1 MSAPLVDDADLDA
14 TYYVNLAAAFVRG
27 KIGISPNAA
36 TSPHDLLRQGLSA
49 GLRLHK
55 FKRTMELRRVSQVL
69 GTLRGLAPSELLDIG
84 SGRGTFLWPLV
95 DAFPDLP
102 ITTVDISERRVA
114 DIQAARAGGLGN
126 LAAHAMDAT
135 RLSFADDAFDVVTML
150 EVLEHIPR
158 AQRALDE
165 AVRVAR
171 RFLVLS
177 VPSRPDNNPEHIHLF
192 SGDMLTDMLRLAG
205 ARRIT
210 VDYVLGHIIAV
221 ARVFEP

>member
-1 MSAPLVDDADLDA
+1 MSASLVDDADLDA

-27 KIGISPNAA
+27 KIGIAPNAA
-36 TSPHDLLRQGLSA
+36 TSAHDLLRRGLSA

-69 GTLRGLAPSELLDIG
+69 GTLRGLAPRELLDIG

-102 ITTVDISERRVA
+102 ITAVDISERRVA
-114 DIQAARAGGLGN
+114 DILAARAGGLGN

-135 RLSFADDAFDVVTML
+135 RLGFADDAFDVVTML

-158 AQRALDE
+158 AQGALEE

-177 VPSRPDNNPEHIHLF
+177 VPSKSDNNPEHIHLF

-210 VDYVLGHIIAV
+210 IEYVLGHIIAV